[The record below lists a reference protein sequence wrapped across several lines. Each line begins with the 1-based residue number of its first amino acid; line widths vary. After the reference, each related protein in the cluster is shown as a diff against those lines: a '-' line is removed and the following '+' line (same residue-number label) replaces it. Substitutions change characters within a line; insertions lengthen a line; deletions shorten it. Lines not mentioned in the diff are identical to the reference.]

1 MSVFLNQAHAGCL
14 DLKEGLFGQWARAEV
29 VAVSPP
35 PPLQKSSS
43 PFRYYML
50 LQIRT
55 SVV

>member
-1 MSVFLNQAHAGCL
+1 MSVFLNQAHAGFL

>member
-35 PPLQKSSS
+35 PQKSSS